1 MGDADTT
8 VDGESCG
15 QILIKA
21 VEPRPVHFIH
31 QLSHPNHLWRKKD
44 LKKARRKEGGR
55 KGVRKGRWDVEG
67 RGQQVEEGEQ

>member
-15 QILIKA
+15 QVLVEA

-31 QLSHPNHLWRKKD
+31 QLSHPDHL
-44 LKKARRKEGGR
+44 
-55 KGVRKGRWDVEG
+55 
-67 RGQQVEEGEQ
+67 

>member
-21 VEPRPVHFIH
+21 VEPGPIHFIH
-31 QLSHPNHLWRKKD
+31 QLSDTNHLYK
-44 LKKARRKEGGR
+44 
-55 KGVRKGRWDVEG
+55 
-67 RGQQVEEGEQ
+67 